1 MDPHKQVQTHA
12 CASDLPFLSNIL
24 EKLDISVTG
33 FEGMV
38 MSTTHNNMFSGF
50 SRNLLLSWF

>member
-1 MDPHKQVQTHA
+1 MCRHMHA
-12 CASDLPFLSNIL
+12 FLIFHFSLIFL